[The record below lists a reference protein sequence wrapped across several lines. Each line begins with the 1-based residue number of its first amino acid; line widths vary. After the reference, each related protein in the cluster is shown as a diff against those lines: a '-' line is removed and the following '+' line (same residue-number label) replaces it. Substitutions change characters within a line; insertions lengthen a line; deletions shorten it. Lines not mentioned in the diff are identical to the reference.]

1 MTAVM
6 KDTDAIKEK
15 IYAKHGHDL
24 YMRDM
29 GLEILELREGYVK
42 SRIPVKKEHLNSYGY
57 VHGGVLYGFADVS
70 AGLAASMCGYCVVT
84 LEGSMHYLD
93 PAEQTEY
100 IYCEAEALR
109 EGKNMMFYHVRL
121 TTDAGKAVDDGT
133 FTFFN
138 THNPL
143 PG

>member
-6 KDTDAIKEK
+6 KNLDAIKEK

-42 SRIPVKKEHLNSYGY
+42 SRIPVKKEQLNSYGY

-70 AGLAASMCGYCVVT
+70 AGLAASMCGCSVVT

-93 PAEQTEY
+93 PAENTKFV
-100 IYCEAEALR
+100 YCEATALR
-109 EGKNMMFYHVRL
+109 EGNHMLFYHVSL
-121 TTDAGKAVDDGT
+121 TTDAGKKVDDGT
-133 FTFFN
+133 FTFYN
-138 THNPL
+138 TGIAL
-143 PG
+143 